1 MSYPILLGT
10 PPADE
15 VWQAKLLISPPLLPC
30 EILMVMLTYTHTS
43 AFGMENIGDSS
54 TGEVTDVGLR
64 REEAV
69 VCLPL
74 SSLSTPSTSPL
85 GTWTFSNSDLL
96 IYFLPYRT
104 SRETLTDGVFNTP
117 SNNCHK
123 LIHHQC
129 TPNISPLVC
138 FR

>member
-1 MSYPILLGT
+1 MNM
-10 PPADE
+10 A
-15 VWQAKLLISPPLLPC
+15 A
-30 EILMVMLTYTHTS
+30 VMMCVHTYTHTS
-43 AFGMENIGDSS
+43 ALGMENIGDSS

-74 SSLSTPSTSPL
+74 SSLSAPSPSPL

-104 SRETLTDGVFNTP
+104 SRETLTDGVF
-117 SNNCHK
+117 
-123 LIHHQC
+123 
-129 TPNISPLVC
+129 
-138 FR
+138 